1 MSNEHAV
8 CLPSSQQTICLGDNH
23 SILSHTTRS
32 AQVRPR
38 LVGLRNRTRHSSYCS
53 PNARNMVWR
62 ISLLLAKQRYRI
74 DYGRSSPKT
83 CIHCVTVH
91 GICVKLMRNTK
102 PTVKTQN
109 FVNRDRITSTRPQ
122 LPCVDS
128 SCENTMPNSMQVTYG
143 TCSLMIIFKTGRDN
157 IGESKANTYK
167 CIY

>member
-74 DYGRSSPKT
+74 DYERSSPKT

-109 FVNRDRITSTRPQ
+109 FVNRDRDNLDPTTTPMCRF
-122 LPCVDS
+122 
-128 SCENTMPNSMQVTYG
+128 
-143 TCSLMIIFKTGRDN
+143 LMLKHNAEQHASDLWDMLSDDHFQNR
-157 IGESKANTYK
+157 
-167 CIY
+167 

>member
-8 CLPSSQQTICLGDNH
+8 CLPSSQQTFCLGDNH

-109 FVNRDRITSTRPQ
+109 FVNRDRDNLDPTT
-122 LPCVDS
+122 
-128 SCENTMPNSMQVTYG
+128 T
-143 TCSLMIIFKTGRDN
+143 LMCRFLMLKHNAEQHASDLWDMLSDDHFQNR
-157 IGESKANTYK
+157 
-167 CIY
+167 